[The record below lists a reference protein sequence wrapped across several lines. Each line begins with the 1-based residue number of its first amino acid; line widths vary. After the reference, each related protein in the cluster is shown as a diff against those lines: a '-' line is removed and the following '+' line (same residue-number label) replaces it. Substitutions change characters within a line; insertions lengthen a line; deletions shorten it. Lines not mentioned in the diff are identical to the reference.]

1 MSHLYESKGKANESV
16 VIAVRIMGIMWRV
29 LSGREQKR
37 SFWAAGNI
45 LHLDLCDDCTG
56 VGICKTSSGGA
67 PKICAFYCM
76 HVMLQ
81 YNF

>member
-1 MSHLYESKGKANESV
+1 
-16 VIAVRIMGIMWRV
+16 MWRV
-29 LSGREQKR
+29 LSGRGQER
-37 SFWAAGNI
+37 AFWAAGNI

-56 VGICKTSSGGA
+56 VGIGKISSGGA

-76 HVMLQ
+76 HVTLQ